1 MKDWQKYLND
11 HANSELWGFIAL
23 DYYNRKK
30 KQGNYEDPSHFI
42 DNLITSLMNAEI
54 DIVNFHNVLFNVC
67 VQLMGNDFTEIIE
80 KSIRLIKNVKKQP
93 TSDQMEMIIF
103 QYRDYGKQDI
113 FRQRLNSL
121 GLVTNGILN
130 KVINEKGRHVAV
142 PEIPTTTQNKD
153 KVYLFY
159 AYSHADE
166 RFRKRLEQHLS
177 LLRREGVIE
186 DWHDRKI
193 LPGAEIDKEID
204 ENLKKSQI
212 ILLLVSANFL
222 DSDYAYNIEMKTALK
237 KHESGEAIVIPVIL
251 DHVDWHDAPFGKLN
265 ALPRDGTPITSSK
278 WKNQNEA
285 FAEVARG
292 IRTNVKNLKKIIAQ
306 QISDYKYEQAEIERI
321 TAIKTK
327 EIPNIYEG
335 KNKMER
341 NAQKLL
347 AKAQAIS
354 EYLAEAK
361 GKAGIEITEEFY
373 QTQFVKLKSRKN
385 EIVFELQGLLKGR
398 DKEYDDIMSLVLQED
413 NPTEIQEALIKFTEK
428 KGIKSNILIAMKNN
442 KDKIIELLVR
452 VGLQIIE
459 TQFK

>member
-1 MKDWQKYLND
+1 VLKDWQKYLKD
-11 HANSELWGFIAL
+11 HADSELWGFIAL

-42 DNLITSLMNAEI
+42 DSLITLLMNAGT

-67 VQLMGNDFTEIIE
+67 VQLMGYDFSEIIE
-80 KSIRLIKNVKKQP
+80 KSIKLIKNVEKQP
-93 TSDQMEMIIF
+93 TSDQMEMIIS
-103 QYRDYGKQDI
+103 QYRDYGKQDV

-159 AYSHADE
+159 VYSHADE

-212 ILLLVSANFL
+212 ILLLVSANFM
-222 DSDYAYNIEMKTALK
+222 DSDYAYDIEVKAALK

-251 DHVDWHDAPFGKLN
+251 DYVDWHDAPFGKLN
-265 ALPRDGTPITSSK
+265 ALPRDGIPITSRK

-292 IRTNVKNLKKIIAQ
+292 IRTNVKNL
-306 QISDYKYEQAEIERI
+306 
-321 TAIKTK
+321 
-327 EIPNIYEG
+327 
-335 KNKMER
+335 NK
-341 NAQKLL
+341 
-347 AKAQAIS
+347 S
-354 EYLAEAK
+354 
-361 GKAGIEITEEFY
+361 
-373 QTQFVKLKSRKN
+373 
-385 EIVFELQGLLKGR
+385 
-398 DKEYDDIMSLVLQED
+398 
-413 NPTEIQEALIKFTEK
+413 
-428 KGIKSNILIAMKNN
+428 
-442 KDKIIELLVR
+442 
-452 VGLQIIE
+452 
-459 TQFK
+459 